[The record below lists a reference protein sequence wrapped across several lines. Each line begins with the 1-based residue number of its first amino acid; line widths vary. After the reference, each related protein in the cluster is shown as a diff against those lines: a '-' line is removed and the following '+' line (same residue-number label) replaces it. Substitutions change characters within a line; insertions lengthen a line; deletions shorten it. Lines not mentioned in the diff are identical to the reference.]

1 MTGSPRPTLRLIP
14 PNEPARIA
22 AVHHFEILD
31 TPPDGAF
38 DRITGVAA
46 RMFGVPFAIVT
57 VVDTDRIWFKSHHG
71 LPDVT
76 EMGRDPGLCA
86 SAILQSEPWIVTNAA
101 TDPRTIAN
109 PLVAGNFGLRFY
121 AGAPLT
127 TSDGFNLGTLCVL
140 DTEPRTVT
148 EWERATLVDLAAIVV
163 DELELR
169 LASRHAVEMESELR
183 LDAERTAATLQASL
197 LPPRPPSVPGME
209 VATRYRPGDRHM
221 QVGGDFFD
229 LWRLSANDWA
239 LVVGD
244 ACGKGARAASVAALA
259 RWSVKAASIH
269 HFDPSLVIS
278 DVNAVL
284 RGQSDDDD
292 HFCTVVFARLA
303 LDVCGAWVTLAV
315 GGHPLPMLVRASG
328 TIEGR
333 GIPHTPV
340 GMFDTVS
347 PMDDRVGLGPGD
359 ALVFYTDGI
368 TEARNVHGLQFGQGR
383 LRDVLGR
390 HAGDPA
396 EDMATAIVDAAQEWS
411 SGPLTDDV
419 AIVVVRVPNDI
430 ADDRVGRVVQAT
442 GVAADELKL
451 RSSNG
456 GLPPDGC

>member
-1 MTGSPRPTLRLIP
+1 MTGSPRPIVGLIP

-38 DRITGVAA
+38 DRITAIAA

-71 LPDVT
+71 LPDV
-76 EMGRDPGLCA
+76 EEIGRDPGLCA
-86 SAILQSEPWIVTNAA
+86 SAILQSEPWIVTNAG
-101 TDPRTIAN
+101 TNPRTIAN

-148 EWERATLVDLAAIVV
+148 ESERATLVDLAAIVV
-163 DELELR
+163 DQLELR

-197 LPPRPPSVPGME
+197 LPPHPPSVPGME

-244 ACGKGARAASVAALA
+244 ACGKGPRAASVAALA

-269 HFDPSLVIS
+269 HLDPSLVIS

-292 HFCTVVFARLA
+292 HFCSVVFARLA

-315 GGHPLPMLVRASG
+315 GGHPSRCWCAPPARSKAGVPPTHRWGCSTRSVQWTTVSASG
-328 TIEGR
+328 
-333 GIPHTPV
+333 
-340 GMFDTVS
+340 
-347 PMDDRVGLGPGD
+347 RV
-359 ALVFYTDGI
+359 T
-368 TEARNVHGLQFGQGR
+368 R
-383 LRDVLGR
+383 
-390 HAGDPA
+390 
-396 EDMATAIVDAAQEWS
+396 WS
-411 SGPLTDDV
+411 STPMASPRPGTSTVFSSGRAGYGTSLAGTRATRQRTWRRPSSTPP
-419 AIVVVRVPNDI
+419 RSGRR
-430 ADDRVGRVVQAT
+430 DR
-442 GVAADELKL
+442 
-451 RSSNG
+451 
-456 GLPPDGC
+456 